1 MNLHGSLWSVARCF
15 FRWDRCSKTLYHLS
29 QSGGADGTMNDCDE
43 FPSAVLRTKLYSDEG
58 TLFTAQGIDF
68 DFPTDGLARLM
79 VRTN

>member
-1 MNLHGSLWSVARCF
+1 
-15 FRWDRCSKTLYHLS
+15 
-29 QSGGADGTMNDCDE
+29 MNDCDE